1 MTIHLQS
8 LPRDLRARVISHR
21 VFRCALLVARIGEDR
36 DWLTLQAGHL
46 HHEAWRCTTSAQAC
60 LWRRRCGPDPGLVT
74 LWGRARSDALTALAA
89 MCGRTL
95 ILRRKE
101 TMPLGLDALAELE
114 LQSYDLFASP
124 HACETTTALDE
135 PAPFMD

>member
-1 MTIHLQS
+1 
-8 LPRDLRARVISHR
+8 
-21 VFRCALLVARIGEDR
+21 
-36 DWLTLQAGHL
+36 
-46 HHEAWRCTTSAQAC
+46 
-60 LWRRRCGPDPGLVT
+60 VT